1 MKRKGYPE
9 RITNRG
15 KEAGVGTLFV
25 MPRTGAILLAGFAS
39 LLAAQ
44 CAARHIVVPTMPTS
58 PFADTEITTNAVLR
72 TPGFDVRDL
81 NLRIRLDGTP
91 TNNLEV
97 AFGRDADTN
106 GVLDVSEIDVVY
118 GWRAGRYFIENVR
131 GWERIETEA
140 VTNAVSC
147 VFDIRILNAGGGA
160 PKSFSA
166 VCGGTAAFE
175 TLAANPPPAWLYRAE
190 WDMVRAVRRGAG
202 GASEWIDCEV
212 DNHPFSIRLR

>member
-1 MKRKGYPE
+1 MTSVR
-9 RITNRG
+9 
-15 KEAGVGTLFV
+15 
-25 MPRTGAILLAGFAS
+25 PRLILVAVLAS
-39 LLAAQ
+39 LLAAP
-44 CAARHIVVPTMPTS
+44 CAARHVVVPTMSMS
-58 PFADTEITTNAVLR
+58 PFADTEIAANAVLR
-72 TPGFDVRDL
+72 TPGFDVREM

-97 AFGRDADTN
+97 AFGRDADKN
-106 GVLDVSEIDVVY
+106 GVLDDSEIDVVY

-147 VFDIRILNAGGGA
+147 VFDIRLLNTGGAA
-160 PKSFSA
+160 PKSLSA
-166 VCGGTAAFE
+166 VCGGAAAFE
-175 TLAANPPPAWLYRAE
+175 ALAANPPPAWLYRAE